1 MLKVVT
7 ETSVL
12 FLSSKETASDTAP
25 LRMRLVTQLLV
36 DVLYLPKLLF
46 SICRL
51 LGGDTDMRDGGV
63 NHKIRAIFNQ
73 FLLWLL
79 K

>member
-1 MLKVVT
+1 M
-7 ETSVL
+7 E
-12 FLSSKETASDTAP
+12 
-25 LRMRLVTQLLV
+25 LLV
-36 DVLYLPKLLF
+36 DILYLPKLLF
-46 SICRL
+46 SVCRL